1 MANTYTF
8 QRRAI
13 YWEEEIVYAD
23 SVEEARD
30 MIQSGDGG
38 EIYKQDF
45 LGYLQDDEFELIE
58 EKINDPLVDMVTNYD
73 NYRQMEFAF

>member
-1 MANTYTF
+1 
-8 QRRAI
+8 
-13 YWEEEIVYAD
+13 
-23 SVEEARD
+23 